1 MIKDLERAWQQRSK
15 GEADL
20 SDIYERF
27 TRATL
32 SCRQVVTKR
41 LTIITS
47 LVDYHEQWKLVSETD
62 ELCSQ
67 YLLMQYCENIYC
79 SDECQNKCQE

>member
-1 MIKDLERAWQQRSK
+1 MIKELEEAWQQRSK

-27 TRATL
+27 SRATQ

-41 LTIITS
+41 VTIITS
-47 LVDYHEQWKLVSETD
+47 LVEYHEQWQLVSEWALFGLLWLHVVTILVWFKTNA
-62 ELCSQ
+62 LC
-67 YLLMQYCENIYC
+67 N
-79 SDECQNKCQE
+79 N